1 MFAAQLAA
9 LVTLIL
15 IHVFTAE
22 MRFLDGTPRAWS
34 LSVAGGVSVAY
45 VFVHLL
51 PNVAAAQEALDFA
64 WISERLADHDV
75 WLVLLSGLLVFYG
88 LDRLVHKDDHLGEDA
103 AHDEAEQHTAFWLHL
118 ATFSVYNAITG
129 YLLVHR
135 ETEGT
140 RGLVFFTVA
149 MTLHFIVSDYGLTK
163 DYRRAWLT
171 TARWVLVAAIT
182 TGFVVGQ
189 FYEFSPAILAVIS
202 AFLGGG
208 TVLNVLREE
217 LPKERKSRFRA
228 FLAGVVGYSVILVF
242 A

>member
-1 MFAAQLAA
+1 MLIVQLAA
-9 LVTLIL
+9 LLTLIF
-15 IHVFTAE
+15 IHVFTAK

-45 VFVHLL
+45 VFIHLL
-51 PNVAAAQEALDFA
+51 PNVAAAQEVVDFGFGGEALA
-64 WISERLADHDV
+64 EHDT
-75 WLVLLSGLLVFYG
+75 WLVLLGGLLIFYG
-88 LDRLVHKDDHLGEDA
+88 LDRLVHRDDHLGEDA
-103 AHDEAEQHTAFWLHL
+103 ADDDAAKHTAFWLHL
-118 ATFSVYNAITG
+118 ATFSIYNMITG

-135 ETEGT
+135 ADEST
-140 RGLVFFTVA
+140 RGLIFFTIA

-171 TARWVLVAAIT
+171 TARWVLVVALT
-182 TGFVVGQ
+182 VGFVIGQ
-189 FYEFSPAILAVIS
+189 VYELSPVMLAIIS

-217 LPKERKSRFRA
+217 LPKERKSRFSA
-228 FLAGVVGYSVILVF
+228 FLLGVVGYSVVLVF